1 MTEEQIQ
8 QIEQLYLEMYDI
20 LYYRA
25 QTVLRSDALAEE
37 AVQET
42 FRIACGKPEELLCS
56 AKPQGWLVN
65 TMKHLLCNMQ
75 RRQIRT
81 QEVVRAAEVQFLKP
95 FEEVLDHLTLDLLY
109 GKLADTD
116 GFRLLMELSEGRS
129 VREMAASR
137 GISESSCKK
146 RIQRAKMSLKKEIE
160 KY

>member
-8 QIEQLYLEMYDI
+8 QIEKLYLEMYDI

-25 QTVLRSDALAEE
+25 QAVLRSDALAEE

-56 AKPQGWLVN
+56 SKPQGWLVN
-65 TMKHLLCNMQ
+65 TMKHLLGNMH
-75 RRQIRT
+75 RRQLRT
-81 QEVVRAAEVQFLKP
+81 QEVLRTAQVQFTKP
-95 FEEVLDHLTLDLLY
+95 FDEISDHLTLELLY

-116 GFRLLMELSEGRS
+116 GFRLLLEMSEGRS
-129 VREMAASR
+129 VREMAAAR
-137 GISESSCKK
+137 GISQSTCKK
-146 RIQRAKMSLKKEIE
+146 RIQRAKASLKKEIE

>member
-25 QTVLRSDALAEE
+25 QAALRSNVLAEE

-42 FRIACGKPEELLCS
+42 FRIACGKPEELLYS
-56 AKPQGWLVN
+56 PNPKGWLVN
-65 TMKHLLCNMQ
+65 VMKHLLSNMQ
-75 RRQIRT
+75 RKQQRT
-81 QEVVRAAEVQFLKP
+81 QEVLRLAELRFVKP
-95 FEEVLDHLTLDLLY
+95 FEDVTDQLTLDLLY

-116 GFRLLMELSEGRS
+116 GFRLLLELSEGRS
-129 VREMAASR
+129 VREMAAAR
-137 GISESSCKK
+137 GITDSNCKK
-146 RIQRAKMSLKKEIE
+146 RIQRAKASLKKEIQ

>member
-1 MTEEQIQ
+1 MQ

-25 QTVLRSDALAEE
+25 KEVLRSNVLAEE

-42 FRIACGKPEELLCS
+42 FRIACGKPEELLGS

-65 TMKHLLCNMQ
+65 VMKHLLSNMQ
-75 RRQIRT
+75 RRQQRT
-81 QEVVRAAEVQFLKP
+81 QEVLRLVEVQFAKH
-95 FEEVLDHLTLDLLY
+95 FEEVTDHLTLDLLY

-116 GFRLLMELSEGRS
+116 GFRLLLEMSEGKS
-129 VREMAASR
+129 IREMAAAR
-137 GISESSCKK
+137 GITESTCKK
-146 RIQRAKMSLKKEIE
+146 RIQRAKASLKKEIL

>member
-25 QTVLRSDALAEE
+25 QAVLHSDVLAEE

-42 FRIACGKPEELLCS
+42 FRIACGKPEELLGNS
-56 AKPQGWLVN
+56 KPQGWLVN
-65 TMKHLLCNMQ
+65 VMKHLLSNMH
-75 RRQIRT
+75 RRQQRT
-81 QEVVRAAEVQFLKP
+81 QEVLSMAEVQFAKP
-95 FEEVLDHLTLDLLY
+95 FRDVTDHLTLDLLY

-116 GFRLLMELSEGRS
+116 GFQLLLEMSEGCS
-129 VREMAASR
+129 IREMAAAR
-137 GISESSCKK
+137 GITESNCKK
-146 RIQRAKMSLKKEIE
+146 RIQRAKAMLKKEIL